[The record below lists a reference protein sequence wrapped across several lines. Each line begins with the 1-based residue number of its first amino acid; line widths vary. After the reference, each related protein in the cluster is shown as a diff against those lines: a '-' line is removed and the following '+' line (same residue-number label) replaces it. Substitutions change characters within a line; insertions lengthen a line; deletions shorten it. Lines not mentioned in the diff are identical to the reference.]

1 MTLPLPLDHFKCPPL
16 TPEGFENIV
25 SLGQAACQDTVQ
37 NAIAAQSEPV
47 VSVVS
52 NQKTSRLAR
61 IHRGRDVVDPW
72 LTTYTG
78 RSLIQASIAE
88 VADFFYL
95 DSKEKL
101 TTYKTVLGQ
110 NMLDRQTLYT
120 LTDSSDGHAS
130 FHYCGI
136 AWMATQFPALMS
148 NRDTCF
154 VEFHD
159 LIEVMDQSSM
169 ELRRGWVRTIH
180 SLEMDCVPSLKASH
194 GLVRS
199 QLLRSGHV
207 FLETKTPG
215 ILEHFH
221 IIVPQMHGLIKG
233 HILREICQRQVSR
246 VLNLEEY
253 FATQRFLKTLD
264 TSLLM
269 PITSFQ
275 QKDLVG
281 WCSVCSRKFG
291 WFVHKKHCRK
301 CGHVICSN
309 CLSDWH
315 FSIKHHVVKL
325 RICRQCFAGASIEA
339 LEDGQRRTTQS
350 TLTLDSTDRKQTLKS
365 NSSSELDD
373 LPMLDRTT
381 EGMLDHLETFDQHM
395 ELSKL
400 NHDSR
405 SSASSSSFGSV
416 LNASHMSN
424 EAAPAHT
431 RVSLFSVTNSNL
443 DLTSSFCSYLYTQ
456 VTKYEQVA
464 AVIAQDQKVLAA
476 KKESLMV
483 SKA

>member
-1 MTLPLPLDHFKCPPL
+1 
-16 TPEGFENIV
+16 
-25 SLGQAACQDTVQ
+25 
-37 NAIAAQSEPV
+37 
-47 VSVVS
+47 
-52 NQKTSRLAR
+52 
-61 IHRGRDVVDPW
+61 
-72 LTTYTG
+72 
-78 RSLIQASIAE
+78 
-88 VADFFYL
+88 
-95 DSKEKL
+95 
-101 TTYKTVLGQ
+101 
-110 NMLDRQTLYT
+110 
-120 LTDSSDGHAS
+120 
-130 FHYCGI
+130 
-136 AWMATQFPALMS
+136 MATEFPALMS

-159 LIEVMDQSSM
+159 LIEVMDSSTM

-180 SLEMDCVPSLKASH
+180 SIELPCCPPLK

-199 QLLRSGHV
+199 QLVRSGHV

-221 IIVPQMHGLIKG
+221 IIVPQVHGMLKS
-233 HILREICQRQVSR
+233 HILRDVAQRQVSR

-269 PITSFQ
+269 PVTSFT

-281 WCSVCSRKFG
+281 WCAVCARKFG

-301 CGHVICSN
+301 CGHVICSH

-315 FSIKHHVVKL
+315 FSIKQHVVKL
-325 RICRQCFAGASIEA
+325 RICRTCFTGASVEA
-339 LEDGQRRTTQS
+339 LEDNARQTSQS
-350 TLTLDSTDRKQTLKS
+350 TLTLDSMERKQPTAES
-365 NSSSELDD
+365 DSASELDD

-381 EGMLDHLETFDQHM
+381 DGMLDHLEAFDQHM

-405 SSASSSSFGSV
+405 SSSFDSV
-416 LNASHMSN
+416 LSASQASN
-424 EAAPAHT
+424 EAAPTHT

-464 AVIAQDQKVLAA
+464 AAIAQDQKALTVTKDALA
-476 KKESLMV
+476 KEATMTTVRL
-483 SKA
+483 